1 MRRVLGPLL
10 PAVLTAALLLGGCG
24 DDDSGDGAAQDP
36 APTGA
41 SSQSGSPSGSPDEA
55 PSEPPSETG
64 KPGTGDEV
72 DHELVTTVTGTAA
85 GGTVSPL
92 AVPLDGEEAAEEF
105 AAAFEEP
112 LRSDVVQAVADAE
125 VPEGMRLYGAVVAV
139 GCEVPQTV
147 EVTLGDGGLQV
158 FTTEKPDPQVQCFA
172 AMTTVALVLVPTSV
186 VG

>member
-24 DDDSGDGAAQDP
+24 DDGGGDGAAQDP
-36 APTGA
+36 APTSA
-41 SSQSGSPSGSPDEA
+41 PTSESS
-55 PSEPPSETG
+55 SESTGTPSETG
-64 KPGTGDEV
+64 KPGTGEEV
-72 DHELVTTVTGTAA
+72 EHEVVTTVTGTAA
-85 GGTVSPL
+85 GGTVSPV
-92 AVPLDGEEAAEEF
+92 AVPLDGEGAAEEF

-112 LRSDVVQAVADAE
+112 LRGDVLQAVADAE
-125 VPEGMRLYGAVVAV
+125 VPDGMRLYGAVVAV

-172 AMTTVALVLVPTSV
+172 AMTTVALVLVPASV